1 MEDKRDLLEEDV
13 FEETNEPQEP
23 ATLIKIYDNE
33 EEQDDSKGIK
43 KFFNNIKRK
52 IKNFSR
58 NLVNKIAASK
68 FAKAMKTAWFKGIL
82 PALTIKF

>member
-33 EEQDDSKGIK
+33 E
-43 KFFNNIKRK
+43 
-52 IKNFSR
+52 
-58 NLVNKIAASK
+58 
-68 FAKAMKTAWFKGIL
+68 
-82 PALTIKF
+82 